1 MNTLPPSAPR
11 EPSPPGA
18 PTSNVGYV
26 LAKAGVAPP
35 PEAAARRPRPGG
47 SARVANFGVVLFLA
61 ALVVVF
67 SIWLPGKFPTW
78 SNVQVILGDNAIP
91 GLLALAVVVPLAA
104 GEFDLSVGATL
115 GFSAILTA
123 YLTIHGFPVPLAI
136 LAAILTGA
144 VIGAVNSFLVVRIGV
159 NAFIATLG
167 VATILAGLNLLVS
180 GGATLLGIP
189 LALEGVSQNALL
201 GLPMPVWYFL
211 GAALLLWYLL
221 EHTPFGRLL
230 RATGLGREAARLTGV
245 STKRFLA
252 SSFIIA
258 GAIAGLCGALQ
269 TGRIGSATA
278 SIGPEFLL
286 PAYAAAFLG
295 STTIRRGM
303 FNVWG
308 TVIGVLI
315 LAVGITGLT
324 LAGAPFWVPDVF
336 NGGALILAVST
347 AVLVGRHGGDT

>member
-115 GFSAILTA
+115 GFNAILTA

-144 VIGAVNSFLVVRIGV
+144 VIGAVNSFLVVGIGV
-159 NAFIATLG
+159 NAFIAPLG

-211 GAALLLWYLL
+211 VAALLLWYLL

-252 SSFIIA
+252 SSFI
-258 GAIAGLCGALQ
+258 
-269 TGRIGSATA
+269 
-278 SIGPEFLL
+278 
-286 PAYAAAFLG
+286 
-295 STTIRRGM
+295 
-303 FNVWG
+303 
-308 TVIGVLI
+308 
-315 LAVGITGLT
+315 
-324 LAGAPFWVPDVF
+324 
-336 NGGALILAVST
+336 
-347 AVLVGRHGGDT
+347 